1 MIISVGLGEAKLMRL
16 SLSPI
21 LGLILLA
28 TGIAGFNAGSFG
40 VKAYVVQSPD
50 NQPRI
55 FSARVKGK
63 KLILTGENF
72 APGAVVL
79 IDGQP
84 QKTRNDEGSPSTTLI
99 AKKAGKFIPEDTAV
113 NIQVESGNSLSE
125 KFPFFKGQVITI
137 ADAGKAITMQV
148 GERFLLFLVKEG
160 YDFTPEVLD
169 PTILRKVADV
179 EIPGSQGVF
188 EALRTGNTKL
198 ISTGELPC
206 ARETPACLAPAIN
219 VEFIVIVQ

>member
-1 MIISVGLGEAKLMRL
+1 MRL
-16 SLSPI
+16 SLSSI
-21 LGLILLA
+21 LGVILLA
-28 TGIAGFNAGSFG
+28 TGIAGFNAGASG
-40 VKAYVVQSPD
+40 VKAFVIQTE

-72 APGAVVL
+72 GLGAVVL

-84 QKTRNDEGSPSTTLI
+84 HKTKNDEGSPSTTLI
-99 AKKAGKFIPEDTAV
+99 AKKAGKFIPDDTAV
-113 NIQVESGNSLSE
+113 SIQVESGNSLSE
-125 KFPFFKGQVITI
+125 KFPFFKGLVITL
-137 ADAGKAITMQV
+137 ADAGKAISMRV
-148 GERFLLFLVKEG
+148 GDRFLLFLVKEA
-160 YDFTPEVLD
+160 YEFTPEILD

-198 ISTGELPC
+198 TANGELPC
-206 ARETPACLAPAIN
+206 AKEIPACLAPALN
-219 VEFIVIVQ
+219 FEFTVIVE